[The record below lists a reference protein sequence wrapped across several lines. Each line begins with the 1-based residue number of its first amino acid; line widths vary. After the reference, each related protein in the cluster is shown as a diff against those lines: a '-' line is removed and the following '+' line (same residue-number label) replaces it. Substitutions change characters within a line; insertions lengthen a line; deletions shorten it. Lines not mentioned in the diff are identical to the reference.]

1 MTDKSSASPKASSG
15 PGPSGR
21 LTAEAMARH
30 IAHEHGRSPFSDN
43 LKEIVYGGLD
53 GIITTFAVVS
63 GFSGAA
69 LLGAGGNGEAYA
81 ITLVLL
87 FGLANLLA
95 DGVSMGLGDFLSSR
109 SEQARWNRERGVKI
123 HEIAHNSD
131 QEYEETV
138 HLLEEQ
144 GLSADDARTVA
155 DIYRRYPEL
164 WADWM
169 MEHELQM
176 EDMSTATPAKDGFV
190 TFTSFLVFGVIPL
203 LPYLAFWGRDISS
216 YTLFILASTATVIAS
231 LAVAIT
237 LSASGAQNGLCSEG
251 RVIWPAS
258 AAAILSAG
266 TPPTQKMKLL
276 IDLSAR

>member
-1 MTDKSSASPKASSG
+1 MTDKTSASPKPARG
-15 PGPSGR
+15 PLPSGTM
-21 LTAEAMARH
+21 TADAMARH

-69 LLGAGGNGEAYA
+69 LLGAGGNGEVYA

-95 DGVSMGLGDFLSSR
+95 DGVSMGLGDFLSTR
-109 SEQARWNRERGVKI
+109 SEQARWNRERAVEI
-123 HEIAHNSD
+123 HEISHNPD

-144 GLSADDARTVA
+144 GLSAEDARTVA

-216 YTLFILASTATVIAS
+216 DTLFILASTATVIAL
-231 LAVAIT
+231 LA
-237 LSASGAQNGLCSEG
+237 LGLARSIVTRENHWRAMLEVLG
-251 RVIWPAS
+251 VGVI
-258 AAAILSAG
+258 AAGIAFG
-266 TPPTQKMKLL
+266 VGVLL
-276 IDLSAR
+276 G

>member
-1 MTDKSSASPKASSG
+1 MTDKSSASPKPARG
-15 PGPSGR
+15 PGPSGTM
-21 LTAEAMARH
+21 TADAMARH

-69 LLGAGGNGEAYA
+69 LLGAGGNGEVYA

-95 DGVSMGLGDFLSSR
+95 DGVSMGLGDFLSTR
-109 SEQARWNRERGVKI
+109 SEQARWNRERAVEI
-123 HEIAHNSD
+123 HEISHNPD

-144 GLSADDARTVA
+144 GLNADDARTVA

-216 YTLFILASTATVIAS
+216 DTLFILASTATVIAL
-231 LAVAIT
+231 LA
-237 LSASGAQNGLCSEG
+237 LGLARSIVTRENRWRAMLEVLG
-251 RVIWPAS
+251 VGVI
-258 AAAILSAG
+258 AAGIAFG
-266 TPPTQKMKLL
+266 VGVLL
-276 IDLSAR
+276 G